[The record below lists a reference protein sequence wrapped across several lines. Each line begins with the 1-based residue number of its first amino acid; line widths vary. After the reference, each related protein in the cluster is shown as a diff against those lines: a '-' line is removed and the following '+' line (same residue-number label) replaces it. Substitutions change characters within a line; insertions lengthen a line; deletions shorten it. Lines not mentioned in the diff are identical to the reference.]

1 MSAIVRVD
9 IGDHAEQLE
18 GLPIVVNGRDR
29 GAVSGRVTEVET
41 ETGWSIIVL
50 GHGLAQSA
58 PARFYAYPNDIVQVE
73 ARRTEESMVP
83 VGGVLGGLFSL
94 FVTHSRPLSS

>member
-41 ETGWSIIVL
+41 ETG
-50 GHGLAQSA
+50 
-58 PARFYAYPNDIVQVE
+58 
-73 ARRTEESMVP
+73 
-83 VGGVLGGLFSL
+83 
-94 FVTHSRPLSS
+94 